1 MPKSKVIYTG
11 LILILASA
19 LLWVGAWLTKQIE
32 FILPYTGILGILVC
46 ILGVVIEIKKSKE
59 AKEQGGETAP
69 PPG

>member
-46 ILGVVIEIKKSKE
+46 ILGVVLEIKKSKE